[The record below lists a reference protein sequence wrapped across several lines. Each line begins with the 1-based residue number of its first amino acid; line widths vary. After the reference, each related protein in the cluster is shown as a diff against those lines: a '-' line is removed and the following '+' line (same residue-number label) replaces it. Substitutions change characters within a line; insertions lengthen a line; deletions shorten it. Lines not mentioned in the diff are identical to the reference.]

1 MYTCVESNGGAETSP
16 RDESTTAEMQKQP
29 SAETVRL
36 ASNEHIAQQFLH
48 TCFLIDMNRSHY
60 PNTFG

>member
-1 MYTCVESNGGAETSP
+1 MYTCVESNGSAESSP

-36 ASNEHIAQQFLH
+36 ASNEHIA
-48 TCFLIDMNRSHY
+48 
-60 PNTFG
+60 